1 MSTSVLREHLR
12 EYHQFRF
19 QNEINANPSKGDFSE
34 TVVQNEPLQKRKKII
49 GIKTRRKINEERRN
63 IITMQKKL
71 TTNVEHNINVLKR
84 LAIQTKQNV
93 PQWQERLEL
102 IKNATRESGN

>member
-19 QNEINANPSKGDFSE
+19 QEKIKSNPSLADFAG
-34 TVVQNEPLQKRKKII
+34 TVVQNEPLQKKKKII
-49 GIKTRRKINEERRN
+49 GIKTRRKINKERRN
-63 IITMQKKL
+63 IITMQKNL
-71 TTNVEHNINVLKR
+71 TSNVEHNIIILKR

-102 IKNATRESGN
+102 IKNATHSAGK